1 MSTARTYELV
11 YITPPET
18 TDEALAELQ
27 TTVIDIVSKLG
38 GAIDSTE
45 NWGRRKLAYEIARFR
60 EGIYVL
66 HTITGPASLV
76 TELERRLRVL
86 DIVLRHLVIRVDEE
100 LAVAERAGATRKAAV
115 AARRERRGL
124 PPEPEAPEP
133 SDEGDSDDQDRDSDG
148 PRAAAGGE
156 Q

>member
-18 TDEALAELQ
+18 TDEVLAELQ

-45 NWGRRKLAYEIARFR
+45 NWGRRKL
-60 EGIYVL
+60 IYVL

-76 TELERRLRVL
+76 TELERRLRVM

-133 SDEGDSDDQDRDSDG
+133 SDEGDSDEPDRDSEG
-148 PRAAAGGE
+148 PRAAGGGE